1 MKINSDDIINDF
13 AHDDSITYLNNASV
27 SLMPLQSINA
37 MKDFLIQYSSMG
49 PDSIPSESFIIEKFQ
64 NVRRT
69 ISSIIHCQPDEVI
82 ITQSVTD
89 GINFVSN
96 GMSFTPNSE
105 IIIRG
110 SSHEHHANYYPWL
123 QLGNKYKLCSLPIDE
138 RGFFHIDALN
148 ETINENTKLLSL
160 SHGLYNTGAILPV
173 EKIGQIL
180 NKNRIPYFVDAAQT
194 VGCTDLVNV
203 QNIQCDFMSFN
214 GSKWLCG
221 PMGTGI
227 FYCNRKSNELLT
239 PTNIGGESAI
249 LYENN
254 QLAYK
259 ELPDKFQTGFRNY
272 VGLVGLET
280 SASYLTS
287 LGITNIRNKIIKLA
301 NILRDELQN
310 IPGVTLY
317 GPESEDQRTSIV
329 SFSIDDFEPQYVVE
343 KLERNYGIV
352 LAVREIMDKKII
364 RISPHL
370 FNSEKDI
377 LKVIDLL
384 KKLL

>member
-1 MKINSDDIINDF
+1 MNINSDDIINDF
-13 AHDDSITYLNNASV
+13 AHGDNNNKIYLNNASV
-27 SLMPLQSINA
+27 SLMPLQSIDA
-37 MKDFLIQYSSMG
+37 MKEFLIQYSGMG
-49 PDSIPSESFIIEKFQ
+49 PDSLSSESFLIKKFH
-64 NVRRT
+64 NVRKV
-69 ISSIIHCQPDEVI
+69 ISDIINCQPDEIV

-96 GMSFTPNSE
+96 GLSFTPDSE

-110 SSHEHHANYYPWL
+110 LSHEHHSNYYPWL
-123 QLGNKYKLCSLPIDE
+123 QLGQKYKLCNLPIDNN
-138 RGFFHIDALN
+138 GFFQIDKLN
-148 ETINENTKLLSL
+148 QTINKNTKLLSL

-180 NKNRIPYFVDAAQT
+180 AEHTIPYFVDAAQT

-203 QNIQCDFMSFN
+203 QNMHCDFMSFN

-227 FYCNRKSNELLT
+227 FYCNRKSSELLT
-239 PTNIGGESAI
+239 PTNIGGESAM

-254 QLAYK
+254 KLAYK

-272 VGLVGLET
+272 VGLAGLE
-280 SASYLTS
+280 SSVNYLTHI
-287 LGITNIRNKIIKLA
+287 GITNIRKKIIKLA

-310 IPGVTLY
+310 IPGVTIH
-317 GPESEDQRTSIV
+317 GPENENQRTSIV
-329 SFSIDDFEPQYVVE
+329 SFSIDEFEPQYVVE
-343 KLERNYGIV
+343 KLEKNNVI
-352 LAVREIMDKKII
+352 LAVREIMDQKII
-364 RISPHL
+364 RASPHL

-377 LKVIDLL
+377 LQVVDLL
-384 KKLL
+384 KQL